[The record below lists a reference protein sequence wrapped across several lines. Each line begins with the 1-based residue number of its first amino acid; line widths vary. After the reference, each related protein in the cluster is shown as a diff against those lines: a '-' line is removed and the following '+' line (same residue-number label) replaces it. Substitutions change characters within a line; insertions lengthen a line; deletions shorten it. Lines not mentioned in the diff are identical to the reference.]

1 MKIIQA
7 QLNKECIISH
17 YLNKNVLNDF
27 FPYSAKYI
35 SKDGFL
41 TKHFEHK
48 TLFEWE
54 AYIYSQISKIAPD
67 LYDLSHQEMTYDLS
81 NLSSI
86 RDVLRENEYNFE
98 KLCNDLF
105 LFIESFKKYSFI
117 HGNLKIDNI
126 FIDENDNFYVID
138 FTHSSIHSNIHSNIF
153 NQYNDFYSLYNSI
166 LNVVNK
172 DQVDYLDNIFNKYV
186 PKMGY

>member
-1 MKIIQA
+1 MKIQA

-27 FPYSAKYI
+27 FPYSAKYM
-35 SKDGFL
+35 SNNRLL
-41 TKHFEHK
+41 TKYFEHK

-54 AYIYSQISKIAPD
+54 AYIYSQVSIIVPD
-67 LYDLSHQEMTYDLS
+67 VYDLDDKEMTYDLR

-86 RDVLRENEYNFE
+86 REILKENDVNFE
-98 KLCNDLF
+98 KLCDGLF
-105 LFIESFKKYSFI
+105 LFIETFKKYSFT

-126 FIDENDNFYVID
+126 FIDKNGIFFVID
-138 FTHSSIHSNIHSNIF
+138 FTHSNVNLSIF
-153 NQYNDFYSLYNSI
+153 NQCTDFHSLYNSI
-166 LNVVNK
+166 LNVVSK
-172 DQVDYLDNIFNKYV
+172 DHVNYLDSVFQKHV